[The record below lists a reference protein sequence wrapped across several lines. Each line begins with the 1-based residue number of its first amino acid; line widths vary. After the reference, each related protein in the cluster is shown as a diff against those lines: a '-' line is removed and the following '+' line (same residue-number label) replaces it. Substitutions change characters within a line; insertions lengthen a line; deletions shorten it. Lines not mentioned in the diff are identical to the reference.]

1 MHAAR
6 IRTGPGAWQWFHR
19 GHQALL
25 RKGFQVLRPA
35 RPHAHQAPHK
45 TAPTIDA
52 KQPPW
57 CASSGRLEEAGLAG
71 QAEAAIGRYARDDT
85 VAVKVAAAAA
95 AGGLAAGQLRD
106 HGRTAALPGLVPA
119 VVGLLGPD
127 QPSEVQRAGLQV
139 RKQHDLHKLRVA
151 QGLVGGSCPAQL
163 SWPLHACAHRSCKTA
178 GWQVPLLIALGM
190 DTLRRDRLKGCLL
203 CGPQVLRRVAAVDA
217 AALAPHLS
225 EVVSLVAA
233 LASGG
238 AGPTRLAAERAAAA
252 SLRLNVDIA
261 IAQVP
266 ACLPAGPPA
275 CIIVA
280 GVFPRTSEKAWML
293 SGAPLRG
300 APVTA

>member
-6 IRTGPGAWQWFHR
+6 IRTGPGAWQWFYR
-19 GHQALL
+19 GHQAIL
-25 RKGFQVLRPA
+25 RKGFRVLRPA
-35 RPHAHQAPHK
+35 RPHAHQAPRK

-57 CASSGRLEEAGLAG
+57 CAFSGRLEEAGLAG

-106 HGRTAALPGLVPA
+106 HGRAAALPGLVPA
-119 VVGLLGPD
+119 VVSLLGPD

-139 RKQHDLHKLRVA
+139 RKQHDLHKV
-151 QGLVGGSCPAQL
+151 VWFKGSWAGAVPLSCLGHCTPRAHQL
-163 SWPLHACAHRSCKTA
+163 CKTA
-178 GWQVPLLIALGM
+178 GWQVPLHIALGM
-190 DTLRRDRLKGCLL
+190 DTLRRERLKGCVP
-203 CGPQVLRRVAAVDA
+203 CGLQVLRRVAAVDA

-266 ACLPAGPPA
+266 P

-280 GVFPRTSEKAWML
+280 GVCPRTSEKAWML